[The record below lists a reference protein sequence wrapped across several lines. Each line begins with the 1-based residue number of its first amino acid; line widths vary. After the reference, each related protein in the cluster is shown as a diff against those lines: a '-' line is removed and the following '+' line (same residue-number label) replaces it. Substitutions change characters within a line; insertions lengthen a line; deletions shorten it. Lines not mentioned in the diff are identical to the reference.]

1 MADGKRPTL
10 DVEDRSERGTRA
22 ARRLRREGYVP
33 GVVYGGKDGDC
44 TSFKVNWRVL
54 RQVLVDGSAL
64 IDLKVAG
71 KTRPVIVKD
80 QQQHPVRDELLHID
94 LLEVR
99 LDEKIQTQVSVH
111 LEGAEEA
118 PGIKE
123 GGVLEHVTHQLNIE
137 ALPTDIPD
145 AIHVDV
151 SALEIAATMH
161 LSEISAPE
169 GVTFLDDPEETLIA
183 TVVVPTEVEEPEIE
197 EETELV
203 GEEGELEEGAE
214 PAEGEEG
221 EAPAEGEAPS
231 AEEAEG
237 GGKADWL
244 VVGLGNP
251 GDRYA
256 RTRHNVGFEVAKALA
271 DRLGLPKFKNKY
283 GGLYAEG
290 RRVAVLLPQTY
301 MNESGSSVGPARG
314 ALGVDLEHVLVV
326 HDEIDLPF
334 GKVEVRTG
342 GGLAGHNGL
351 KSVKRGLG
359 GGDFGR
365 VRVGV
370 GRPDSTDPEIVSR
383 YVLGRFDEDPQ
394 ALIESAVDAL
404 ERRVTSEE

>member
-10 DVEDRSERGTRA
+10 DVEDRAERGTRA
-22 ARRLRREGYVP
+22 AKRLRREGYVP

-44 TSFKVNWRVL
+44 TSFKVNARALRHVL
-54 RQVLVDGSAL
+54 AGSAL

-99 LDEKIQTQVSVH
+99 LDETIQTQVSVH

-123 GGVLEHVTHQLNIE
+123 GGVLEHVTHELNIE

-151 SALEIAATMH
+151 SGLEIAATMH
-161 LSEISAPE
+161 LSEISPPA
-169 GVTFLDDPEETLIA
+169 GVTFLDNPEETILA

-221 EAPAEGEAPS
+221 EAAPAEGEAAP

-237 GGKADWL
+237 
-244 VVGLGNP
+244 
-251 GDRYA
+251 
-256 RTRHNVGFEVAKALA
+256 
-271 DRLGLPKFKNKY
+271 
-283 GGLYAEG
+283 
-290 RRVAVLLPQTY
+290 
-301 MNESGSSVGPARG
+301 
-314 ALGVDLEHVLVV
+314 
-326 HDEIDLPF
+326 
-334 GKVEVRTG
+334 
-342 GGLAGHNGL
+342 
-351 KSVKRGLG
+351 
-359 GGDFGR
+359 
-365 VRVGV
+365 
-370 GRPDSTDPEIVSR
+370 
-383 YVLGRFDEDPQ
+383 
-394 ALIESAVDAL
+394 
-404 ERRVTSEE
+404 SE